1 MPPMNRFG
9 LMVLALGTLCNSL
22 AAADDPAKV
31 DKEKEEKEF
40 QDKFKNMVKDVMVD
54 FAKRMIDGRAEG
66 KTFVIS
72 DPAGDVFAI
81 GNTNRSYD
89 NPSFVVRKYSGRDG
103 RMLWEQT
110 SPGAGKLKWRPLQA
124 IATQD
129 AVYLAATIE
138 DEKNQDD
145 WLVSKLSTVDGNG
158 VWQHQFS
165 GPNGGHDYPTAMALT
180 PDESLVVAGVSG
192 VPERK
197 KDFSMMKISCKLGDR
212 LWEHH
217 QSSSGC
223 CGAFADSI
231 LVDKSGN
238 ITVFG
243 NSHLPEPR
251 GDADLTVA
259 RYSPNGKLTWMKRHD
274 GGEEACDLPESIA
287 LYPDGSM
294 LLLGRIS
301 ESLAGGTVY
310 YEKLTADGELVWKKT
325 IPESET
331 DPSRGVALK
340 IDKKGNGVA
349 LISQNLGEKMAVV
362 HFDGVTGERRWVR
375 TAIAKKGKQKG
386 GLGMTLSR
394 NGNPVV
400 LAKGTDFKGWFEE
413 SCLAE
418 LDLFDGSPAWEQHY
432 DLNPDG
438 IDQDLNGNF
447 LVWGTY
453 THYVDWKPSYYF
465 TLIKYSGTTGAPVW
479 GARWQPN

>member
-1 MPPMNRFG
+1 MNRFG
-9 LMVLALGTLCNSL
+9 LTVLAFGSLCNSL
-22 AAADDPAKV
+22 VAADPPAKA
-31 DKEKEEKEF
+31 EKDELQKEF
-40 QDKFKNMVKDVMVD
+40 ENMFKDMMGDL
-54 FAKRMIDGRAEG
+54 AKRIRDGRTEG

-81 GNTNRSYD
+81 GDTNQSYD
-89 NPSFVVRKYSGRDG
+89 NPNYVVRKYSGRDG

-110 SPGAGKLKWRPLQA
+110 SRTVGKLNWRPLQA
-124 IATQD
+124 IATSD
-129 AVYLAATIE
+129 AIYLAAVIG

-165 GPNGGHDYPTAMALT
+165 APKGGHDYPTAMALT
-180 PDESLVVAGVSG
+180 PDDSLVVAGVSAKS
-192 VPERK
+192 EKK
-197 KDFSMMKISCKLGDR
+197 KDFSMIKISCKLGQR

-217 QSSSGC
+217 RSSLGC
-223 CGAFADSI
+223 CGAFAESI
-231 LVDKSGN
+231 LVDKNGN

-251 GDADLTVA
+251 GDSDLTVA
-259 RYSPNGKLTWMKRHD
+259 RYSPNGELAWMKQHD

-294 LLLGRIS
+294 LILGRIS
-301 ESLAGGTVY
+301 ESLAGGIVY

-325 IPESET
+325 IPESEDT
-331 DPSRGVALK
+331 PSRGVALQ

-349 LISQNLGEKMAVV
+349 LITQNLGEKMAVI

-375 TAIAKKGKQKG
+375 TAIAEQGMQQG
-386 GLGMTLSR
+386 GVGMILSR
-394 NGNPVV
+394 NSNPVV
-400 LAKGTDFKGWFEE
+400 LTKGFKGWDKD

-418 LDLFDGSPAWEQHY
+418 LDLFDGSPTWEQHY
-432 DLNPDG
+432 SLQPDG
-438 IDQDLNGNF
+438 LNRDVNGNF
-447 LVWGTY
+447 LVWGTV
-453 THYVDWKPSYYF
+453 THYADKKLSHYF